1 MKLPLDVML
10 NVVDIVSREAIRHN
24 DLRVFLTLAKVS
36 RVFKHVMYNKSI
48 RRMFLAAH
56 ASKAKR
62 YNTWAKV
69 GPRMNQLLSN
79 PLVYFDDDL
88 IVKLCKEFSCKKGNK
103 KYDFKAMKRFFGHR
117 GVVQPYGTK
126 NKIDF
131 IECTGW
137 TAFFSTELARKWVFK
152 SHTITMVDKP
162 LCSGGGRIHHSDGY
176 FLDVVSNKVVT
187 PLQDALDALDAL
199 LGL

>member
-24 DLRVFLTLAKVS
+24 DLRMFLTLAKVS

-56 ASKAKR
+56 AIKAKR

-88 IVKLCKEFSCKKGNK
+88 IVKLCREYTGTKN
-103 KYDFKAMKRFFGHR
+103 YDVEAMMRFFGHR
-117 GVVQPYGTK
+117 GVVQPYGTE

-131 IECTGW
+131 IERNIGFI
-137 TAFFSTELARKWVFK
+137 FFSTELARKWVFK
-152 SHTITMVDKP
+152 THTITMIEKP
-162 LCSGGGRIHHSDGY
+162 LCYSGGSTKRFSFIN
-176 FLDVVSNKVVT
+176 DVTSNKVVS
-187 PLQDALDALDAL
+187 PVQDELAALFDL
-199 LGL
+199 